1 MIEND
6 FIGVYDQTLTKE
18 ECDEI
23 MRYFDEM
30 KKLNLVFD
38 RQSLKDGH
46 AHEKQDETC
55 FPMEL
60 DEFYV
65 DKTHPALK
73 LFFDK
78 FWPCYEE
85 YVKKYSV
92 LATSVKHGSL
102 GIRVQKTPI
111 GGGYHSWHYENNG
124 RLSSSRVIAFMLYLN
139 TVTIGGETEFLY
151 QHKRVSPTQG
161 RVVIWPA
168 GFTHTHRG
176 NPPLSGEKYIVTGW
190 LEWMA

>member
-1 MIEND
+1 MIQND
-6 FIGVYDQTLTKE
+6 FIGVYDQALTAE
-18 ECDEI
+18 ECEVI
-23 MRYFDEM
+23 MRYFEEM

-38 RQSLKDGH
+38 RQNLKDGH

-60 DEFYV
+60 DEFYI
-65 DKTHPALK
+65 DKTHPTLK

-78 FWPCYEE
+78 FWPCYED

-111 GGGYHSWHYENNG
+111 GGGYHPWHYENDG

-151 QHKRVSPTQG
+151 QHKRVNPAQG

-176 NPPLSGEKYIVTGW
+176 NPPLSNEKYIITGW
-190 LEWMA
+190 LEWLA